1 MKNKECKYIKKCK
14 YSYYFTSCMDSVYL
28 ACSKGEGCIHNPDNK
43 KLKDYFKQ
51 RNMKKEIKEIK

>member
-1 MKNKECKYIKKCK
+1 
-14 YSYYFTSCMDSVYL
+14 MDSVYL